1 MYICICKGITD
12 TSIREAMCDGACCI
26 GDLKKC
32 LGVSTQC
39 GKCECQAQEILN
51 ENKGKEQ

>member
-1 MYICICKGITD
+1 
-12 TSIREAMCDGACCI
+12 MCDGACCI